1 MTPLTRGYDSPT
13 DPRLQPPDEP
23 WEDETVPE
31 EDPDAEYERRR
42 DEVLAGDRWRV

>member
-1 MTPLTRGYDSPT
+1 MTITPGYLDYT

-23 WEDETVPE
+23 WEDVEPSE
-31 EDPDAEYERRR
+31 PDPDAEYERRR